1 MEARPLPLPSKPL
14 QKRDLCILYFI
25 LYLIL
30 YTSAEARPPRCSAR
44 ISARPSPPSPHLI
57 PSLAP
62 PWAHS
67 TSAPCRSLQIRPLYF
82 ILYTLYFI
90 RYRYDPQSQ
99 TAYPGDVA
107 VMSKAV
113 TVLEEKLKPAE
124 PAPAGAEGT
133 APPTPA
139 LDVKAREAME
149 NELALAKARI
159 T

>member
-1 MEARPLPLPSKPL
+1 
-14 QKRDLCILYFI
+14 
-25 LYLIL
+25 
-30 YTSAEARPPRCSAR
+30 
-44 ISARPSPPSPHLI
+44 
-57 PSLAP
+57 
-62 PWAHS
+62 
-67 TSAPCRSLQIRPLYF
+67 
-82 ILYTLYFI
+82 
-90 RYRYDPQSQ
+90 
-99 TAYPGDVA
+99 
-107 VMSKAV
+107 MSKAV